1 MGPEERDLL
10 STVFPARSPL
20 PSGSPTIEPRRAHAV
35 DSSGNFPER
44 TGSPGIGLGIS
55 LESIRMSNRLGE
67 LLVREKLISLQQLR
81 TAQEESRRNNTSLGY
96 QLARMGFISDQE
108 ITEFLSQQYRV
119 QSIDLNE
126 FEIDED
132 VRKLVSQEVCER
144 HRVIPVSRAGS
155 SLIVAM
161 ADPSNLHAIDDIK
174 FLTGYNVE
182 PVVASETAIL
192 KAIEQTYAAP
202 EISYDT
208 IMEGFDEGDIEVADL
223 DDEVNLND
231 LERASEDAPVVRL
244 CNAILLNAIKKR
256 ASDIHIEP
264 YERKLRVRY
273 RIDGVLHEEMTPPL
287 KLKNAIASRL
297 KIMSSLDIA
306 ERRLP
311 QDGRIKLKLG
321 KGREMD
327 FRVSSLPTIWGEKLV
342 LRLLDKT
349 NLQLDMTKLGFSG
362 KALADFKWAI
372 SQPYG
377 MVLVTGP
384 TGSGKTT
391 TLYSALSELNQP
403 DTNISTAEDP
413 VEYNLMGINQVQMH
427 DDIGLNF
434 AAALR
439 SFLRQDPDIIMVG
452 EIRDFETAE
461 IGVKA
466 ALTGHLVLSTLH
478 TNDAPSTVSR
488 LLNMGI
494 EPFLVTASVNLVLAQ
509 RLARKI
515 CEECRTEMN
524 VDRSVLVDVG
534 VPENELAGFR
544 VFKGAGCRTCG
555 GTGYKGRIALYEV
568 MPFTERLKELVL
580 QGVSTAE
587 LKDEMI
593 REGVATLRM
602 AGIEKIKAGVTT
614 IDEVLRVTAADRR

>member
-1 MGPEERDLL
+1 
-10 STVFPARSPL
+10 
-20 PSGSPTIEPRRAHAV
+20 
-35 DSSGNFPER
+35 
-44 TGSPGIGLGIS
+44 
-55 LESIRMSNRLGE
+55 MSNRLGE
-67 LLVREKLISLQQLR
+67 LLVREKLINLQQLR
-81 TAQEESRRNNTSLGY
+81 AAQDESRRTSTSLGY
-96 QLARMGFISDQE
+96 QLARMGYISDQE

-119 QSIDLNE
+119 QSIDLAE
-126 FEIDED
+126 FEIDAE
-132 VRKLVSQEVCER
+132 VLKLVTQEVCDR
-144 HRVIPVSRAGS
+144 HRIIPVSRAGS

-182 PVVASETAIL
+182 PVVASEAAIRH
-192 KAIEQTYAAP
+192 AIETSYGQP
-202 EISYDT
+202 EISYDD
-208 IMEGFDEGDIEVADL
+208 IMDGFDEGEIAVAN
-223 DDEVNLND
+223 DDEDFNLSD

-256 ASDIHIEP
+256 ASDIHVEP

-273 RIDGVLHEEMTPPL
+273 RVDGMLHEEMAPPL

-327 FRVSSLPTIWGEKLV
+327 FRVSSMPTIWGEKLV

-349 NLQLDMTKLGFSG
+349 NLQLDMTKLGMDG

-372 SQPYG
+372 NQPHG

-391 TLYSALSELNQP
+391 TLYSALTELNQP
-403 DTNISTAEDP
+403 GTNISTAEDP
-413 VEYNLMGINQVQMH
+413 VEYNLMGINQVQIH
-427 DDIGLNF
+427 EDIGLNF

-461 IGVKA
+461 IAVKA

-488 LLNMGI
+488 LLNMGV

-515 CEECRTEMN
+515 CDECRTE
-524 VDRSVLVDVG
+524 VHVEPSVLVDLG
-534 VPENELAGFR
+534 VPPAQVATTR
-544 VFKGAGCRTCG
+544 VCRGAGCRSCN
-555 GTGYKGRIALYEV
+555 GTGYRGRIALYEV
-568 MPFTERLKELVL
+568 MPFTERLKEMVL
-580 QGVSTAE
+580 QGCSTAE
-587 LKDEMI
+587 LKEEMI
-593 REGVATLRM
+593 RDGIATLRSS
-602 AGIEKIKAGVTT
+602 GIEKIRAGVTT
-614 IDEVLRVTAADRR
+614 IDEVLRVTAADRH